1 MSRENPGLATFP
13 SHGYPAPL
21 PAASCDLLDRSPRP
35 LPATFRAASPLRRVS
50 LGCAAACLAIVCGIG
65 RGEVTSFHVGNSLT
79 WSAVSPGLPTV
90 IEALGGQLSVG
101 YHIRCGSPLEN
112 IVADPA
118 VFCVPTVAP
127 YGNWHNALTQHEWD
141 YVTFQTH
148 AGMVTSEIQAAID
161 LVATAT
167 AGGRNSHTRFFV
179 YSAWPTRSD
188 TQTYREART
197 QPLTSIA
204 FNTDAYLGKL
214 YSDVRLA
221 HPTVDFGYVP
231 VGEVLLRLDDVLRQ
245 SPLPGFTSA
254 WDLYGDSLH
263 LNAAG
268 RYVAYTTM
276 ASVLTNHR
284 AAEMEIASALVRDLD
299 SAFVSLASAAID
311 HVVPQDP
318 RVNVLAVPEPDLRL
332 QVTAAILLGCLSC
345 LGGRV
350 RSNSLLTER

>member
-1 MSRENPGLATFP
+1 
-13 SHGYPAPL
+13 
-21 PAASCDLLDRSPRP
+21 
-35 LPATFRAASPLRRVS
+35 
-50 LGCAAACLAIVCGIG
+50 
-65 RGEVTSFHVGNSLT
+65 
-79 WSAVSPGLPTV
+79 
-90 IEALGGQLSVG
+90 
-101 YHIRCGSPLEN
+101 
-112 IVADPA
+112 VADPS

-214 YSDVRLA
+214 YSDVRVA

-231 VGEVLLRLDDVLRQ
+231 VGEVLLRLDEVLRQ

-254 WDLYGDSLH
+254 WDLYGDNLH

-268 RYVAYTTM
+268 RYVAHATL
-276 ASVLTNHR
+276 AAALTST
-284 AAEMEIASALVRDLD
+284 EPQDLVFSSALTAPL
-299 SAFVSLASAAID
+299 SPTFVAVANESITAVID
-311 HVVPQDP
+311 ADP
-318 RVNVLAVPEPDLRL
+318 RVNAMFVPEPAYPAWIFSAVVIWLPFGQFAKRVL
-332 QVTAAILLGCLSC
+332 V
-345 LGGRV
+345 GGK
-350 RSNSLLTER
+350 

>member
-1 MSRENPGLATFP
+1 MRLAAIFRIGANGRFQPRRFFIPPVGMS
-13 SHGYPAPL
+13 
-21 PAASCDLLDRSPRP
+21 
-35 LPATFRAASPLRRVS
+35 TFRSASSMRSVALR
-50 LGCAAACLAIVCGIG
+50 CAAACVAIASSIG
-65 RGEVTSFHVGNSLT
+65 RGDVTGFHVGNSLT

-101 YHIRCGSPLEN
+101 SHIRCGSPLEN
-112 IVADPA
+112 IVADPS
-118 VFCVPTVAP
+118 VFCVPIVAP

-148 AGMVTSEIQAAID
+148 AGMVASEIHAAID

-214 YSDVRLA
+214 YSDVRIA

-268 RYVAYTTM
+268 RYVAHATL
-276 ASVLTNHR
+276 AAALTATEPR
-284 AAEMEIASALVRDLD
+284 DLVFSSALTAPL
-299 SAFVSLASAAID
+299 SPAFVAVENESITAIID
-311 HVVPQDP
+311 ADP
-318 RVNVLAVPEPDLRL
+318 RVNAMFVPEPAYPAWIFSAVVIWLPFG
-332 QVTAAILLGCLSC
+332 QVAKRVLV
-345 LGGRV
+345 GGK
-350 RSNSLLTER
+350 